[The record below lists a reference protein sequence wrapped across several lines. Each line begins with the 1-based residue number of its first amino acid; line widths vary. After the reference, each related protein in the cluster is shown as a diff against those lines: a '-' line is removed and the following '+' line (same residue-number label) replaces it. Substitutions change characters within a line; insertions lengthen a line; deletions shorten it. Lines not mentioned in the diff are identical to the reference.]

1 MSPRCEAPRG
11 LRQWEVVLLEFP
23 FSDSS
28 KKKLRPV
35 LVLSNSDFNRISNSV
50 VVCQITSNLSSGF
63 REYNVFIEP
72 SDVCLYGDAFM
83 RPSLVKPY
91 MVFSVSKREVH
102 FKVGVLSE
110 EKADEVRERL
120 RKLFDYRVFTVEQG
134 K

>member
-11 LRQWEVVLLEFP
+11 LRQWEIVLLEFP

-63 REYNVFIEP
+63 NEYNVFIEP

-91 MVFSVSKREVH
+91 MLFSVSKREVR
-102 FKVGVLSE
+102 FKVGILSE
-110 EKADEVRERL
+110 EKADEVREKL
-120 RKLFDYRVFTVEQG
+120 RKLFDWQGFSVGQG

>member
-1 MSPRCEAPRG
+1 MNQRCEAPRG

-23 FSDSS
+23 FSDSP

-63 REYNVFIEP
+63 KEYNVFIEP
-72 SDVCLYGDAFM
+72 GDVCLYGDAFI

-91 MVFSVSKREVH
+91 MIFSVSKKEVR

-110 EKADEVRERL
+110 EKANEVKEKL
-120 RKLFDYRVFTVEQG
+120 EKLFDHRVSV
-134 K
+134 